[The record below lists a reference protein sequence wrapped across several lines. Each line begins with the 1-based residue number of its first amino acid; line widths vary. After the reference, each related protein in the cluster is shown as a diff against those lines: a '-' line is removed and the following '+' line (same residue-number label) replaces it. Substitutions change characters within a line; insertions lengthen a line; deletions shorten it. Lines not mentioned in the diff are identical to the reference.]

1 MSKTLAASLL
11 ATVAASVA
19 PSALAARPAP
29 AFHRAGTIA
38 APDGGWDYAS
48 WDAAGH
54 RLLVSHGKDVL
65 VIDPAAPAK
74 IRAIGEIARA
84 HASLAIPGTDTILVT
99 SAHDASARIL
109 DAATG
114 RELKRIAVTGDPD
127 ATLLSPDG
135 RTAYVMGGDSG
146 AISVLDLV
154 NGVETARI
162 PLADGLEAAV
172 LFGDHMIAVNN
183 EDTSEIYF
191 ADLKAGKTAGKI
203 VLTGCEHPSGMA
215 LDPQSGLA
223 LSVCANGKA
232 ALVDLAARKV
242 VQLVPIGM
250 GPDFA
255 VWQASA
261 HRFLVPCGK
270 SGTLSV
276 IDLADGKAV
285 PEADVTTE
293 ASARTAAL
301 DPATGTLY
309 LPAAR
314 FEAPKPGEKHGT
326 MVPGSFHIVVMA
338 PGPGPGSDPA

>member
-1 MSKTLAASLL
+1 MKMKLAASLL
-11 ATVAASVA
+11 ATVVASVA
-19 PSALAARPAP
+19 PAALAAPSTP
-29 AFHRAGTIA
+29 AFHRAGTIS
-38 APDGGWDYAS
+38 APDDGWDYAS
-48 WDAAGH
+48 WDAAHH

-65 VIDPAAPAK
+65 VIDPSSPAK
-74 IRAIGEIARA
+74 ARAIGQIAKA

-114 RELKRIAVTGDPD
+114 KELKRIAVTGDPD
-127 ATLLSPDG
+127 ATVLSPDG
-135 RTAYVMGGDSG
+135 KTAYVMGGDSG

-162 PLADGLEAAV
+162 PLAEGLEASV

-183 EDTSEIYF
+183 EDTSQVYL
-191 ADLKAGKTAGKI
+191 ADLKTGKAAGTIA
-203 VLTGCEHPSGMA
+203 LDGCEHPSGLA
-215 LDPQSGLA
+215 IDPASDLA
-223 LSVCANGKA
+223 LSACANGEA

-255 VWQASA
+255 IWQASG

-276 IDLADGKAV
+276 IDLVDGKAV
-285 PEADVTTE
+285 LEAEVRTE
-293 ASARTAAL
+293 VSARTAAL

-314 FEAPKPGEKHGT
+314 FEAPEPGKKRGA
-326 MVPGSFHIVVMA
+326 MVPGSFHVVVMA
-338 PGPGPGSDPA
+338 PGPGSDPT